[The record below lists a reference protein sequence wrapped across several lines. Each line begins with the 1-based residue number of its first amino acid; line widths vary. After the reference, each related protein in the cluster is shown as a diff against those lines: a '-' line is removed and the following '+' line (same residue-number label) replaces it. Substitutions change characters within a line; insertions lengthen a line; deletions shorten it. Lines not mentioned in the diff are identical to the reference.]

1 MRDGAG
7 GGGDMNCSPTLGS
20 SNHPARGP
28 DAQVWP
34 CQLSSV
40 HKPCT
45 TPGLLM
51 EEQPGTLPFQ
61 SDQGDLESHRKMA
74 EPLLAGSLNDRREH
88 SRALTLKYASGDT
101 SDKRHLVP

>member
-1 MRDGAG
+1 
-7 GGGDMNCSPTLGS
+7 MNCSPTLGS
-20 SNHPARGP
+20 SHHPARGP

-40 HKPCT
+40 HKPYA

-51 EEQPGTLPFQ
+51 EEQPSTLPFQ

-74 EPLLAGSLNDRREH
+74 EPLLAGSLNDGREQ
-88 SRALTLKYASGDT
+88 SCALTLKYAPGDT
-101 SDKRHLVP
+101 SDMRHLVP